1 MRKTASQLLLTF
13 QLVRKY
19 LFMASASRMYG
30 NTCIPVSGWDYQ
42 GDALDGSS
50 CLDEQDKLSLTSCQK
65 RQKIILTWIHMNL
78 TEILGQI
85 CMV

>member
-30 NTCIPVSGWDYQ
+30 NTCIHIPVSGWDYQ

-50 CLDEQDKLSLTSCQK
+50 CLDKRDKIAVASTYKLSNMTKDHLDLDS
-65 RQKIILTWIHMNL
+65 
-78 TEILGQI
+78 
-85 CMV
+85 